1 VPRAELDLDEEALN
15 MQPILK
21 PNPKMLSLEE
31 KSILT
36 VARAN
41 ILSQITVRFTI
52 PNTHKPMCLYNEL
65 VS

>member
-1 VPRAELDLDEEALN
+1 

-52 PNTHKPMCLYNEL
+52 PNTHKTHVFVE
-65 VS
+65 